1 MISVI
6 HQLHKKGLIW
16 NFCTV
21 ILVLIVWNRSRARCH
36 KIKIVLP
43 LLWIVCFIFLGFT
56 CRRSHYFLWI
66 VSNKIFY
73 SVMSLWK
80 YLYKMEKNMILY
92 EYIYVKWKWTWFL
105 VNSKKSFSFSL
116 KNSEAAIET
125 CSEKQVSEK
134 SNHNPWT
141 MFLKKINF
149 L

>member
-1 MISVI
+1 
-6 HQLHKKGLIW
+6 
-16 NFCTV
+16 
-21 ILVLIVWNRSRARCH
+21 
-36 KIKIVLP
+36 
-43 LLWIVCFIFLGFT
+43 
-56 CRRSHYFLWI
+56 
-66 VSNKIFY
+66 
-73 SVMSLWK
+73 MSLWK

-105 VNSKKSFSFSL
+105 VNSKKSFSFSF